1 MARED
6 KGLLGKEWNKSDKTF
21 FKTASY
27 KPTVP
32 PEEVANYHEQ
42 KEEEQ
47 ETPSVINP
55 QVLRLRLTW
64 LM

>member
-21 FKTASY
+21 FRTASY
-27 KPTVP
+27 NPTVP
-32 PEEVANYHEQ
+32 PEEVAIQ
-42 KEEEQ
+42 KQ

-55 QVLRLRLTW
+55 QVVRLRLMM